1 MARRPH
7 ARRKTLD
14 RREQGETLI
23 EILIS
28 VAILGI
34 VAVALVG
41 AILTS
46 LGGSETNKN
55 NAHADALL
63 RTFASSV
70 FLQSQS
76 PANWSNGCFTNV
88 VVPAQLLDDS
98 QFTPSYTIDTSPP
111 VSATPS
117 SQVSAP
123 PSSQVTV
130 PGGCA
135 PLEAVVLVV
144 TPRSGGPA
152 QQLEVWVRQP

>member
-1 MARRPH
+1 MARRSH
-7 ARRKTLD
+7 ARQETLD

-46 LGGSETNKN
+46 LGGSQTNRD

-63 RTFASSV
+63 RTLASAA
-70 FLQSQS
+70 FQQSQS
-76 PANWSNGCFTNV
+76 SANWSNGCFTNF
-88 VVPAQLLDDS
+88 VVPAQLLNDS
-98 QFTPSYTIDTSPP
+98 QFTPSYTIDTSPQ

-117 SQVSAP
+117 SQVTDA
-123 PSSQVTV
+123 
-130 PGGCA
+130 GGCA
-135 PLEAVVLVV
+135 PLEAIVLVV
-144 TPRSGGPA
+144 SPRSGGPP